1 MASLS
6 LTSVMEIELDLP
18 WNKKRGEGG
27 GGGGGGGGVEGGEEE
42 QHHCRIHYSIRWVL
56 VGRSSDASYTPYFA

>member
-18 WNKKRGEGG
+18 WNKEKGG
-27 GGGGGGGGVEGGEEE
+27 GGGGGGGGVEGGGEEKH
-42 QHHCRIHYSIRWVL
+42 QCRIHDSIRWVL
-56 VGRSSDASYTPYFA
+56 VGRSSDASYTP